1 MLRTVAHPGAFVL
14 DNTFPHYVYNEAEAE
29 RFVLMIEMYHPAL
42 TPHEVSTLAE
52 YQPQPPTTRPQ
63 PQPC

>member
-1 MLRTVAHPGAFVL
+1 ML